1 MEINIEL
8 LLNLPKVKV
17 LDCSISDNEAHIYC
31 ESTNTAGLCPVFHQ
45 PTSEVMMYQERKV
58 RDMALLGRK
67 VYLHLQTRQ
76 FDCLDCHRYFN
87 ESFDF
92 VEPSKTMTT
101 RYEQYIYF
109 MADDICISQVCIKE
123 DIVWSTV
130 NAIYQKYADKDLDKR
145 VLWQQVGYL
154 GIDEIS
160 IRKGKRAYACC
171 LVDLERGIVLDFLE
185 DRQKETIIAYF
196 KAKGTDFCNQ
206 IEVVS
211 SDMWDAYSTLA
222 GDLFPNAISVID
234 RYHFFIHLSKALD
247 STRKSLRKEFPEEE
261 SFKNLRWTLLKSPD
275 NLSEDEQ
282 KTLKEAFSISP
293 ALDEVYQLRK
303 DLKAIF
309 DLDLTKDQAATKV
322 EQWQEKA
329 QKLDNKPIESFL
341 KTLNNWKD
349 KVLSFFHQRHTNAV
363 VEGLNN
369 AIRGIIRRSFGFH
382 SFENLR
388 RRVLIELGESRI
400 NHSRTIKIFKTIGH

>member
-17 LDCSISDNEAHIYC
+17 LDCSISDKVAHIYC
-31 ESTNTAGLCPVFHQ
+31 ESTYSAGLCPVCQ
-45 PTSEVMMYQERKV
+45 KSTSKVIMYQERTV

-67 VYLHLQTRQ
+67 VYLHLKTPQ
-76 FDCLDCHRYFN
+76 FHCKDCNRYFN

-92 VEPSKTMTT
+92 VEPSKTMTN
-101 RYEQYIYF
+101 RYEQYIYL
-109 MADDICISQVCIKE
+109 MADGICISQGCVKE

-130 NAIYQKYADKDLDKR
+130 NAIYQKYADKELDKR
-145 VLWQQVGYL
+145 VLWHQVKYL

-160 IRKGKRAYACC
+160 VRKGKKDYACC
-171 LVDLERGIVLDFLE
+171 LVDLEKGIVLDFLE
-185 DRQKETIIAYF
+185 NCQKETMVAYF
-196 KAKGTDFCNQ
+196 KAQGIDFCNQ
-206 IEVVS
+206 IQVVS

-234 RYHFFIHLSKALD
+234 RYHFFVHLGKALD
-247 STRKSLRKEFPEEE
+247 STRKSLRKDFPDEEC
-261 SFKNLRWTLLKSPD
+261 FKRLRWTLLKSPD

-282 KTLKEAFSISP
+282 KTLKQAFLVSP
-293 ALDEVYQLRK
+293 ELQEIYLLRK

-309 DLDLTKDQAATKV
+309 DMDLTKDQASLKV
-322 EQWQEKA
+322 EEWQGKA
-329 QKLDNKPIESFL
+329 QKIGSKSVESFL
-341 KTLNNWKD
+341 KTLNNWED
-349 KVLSFFHQRHTNAV
+349 KVLNFFHQRHTNAV

-382 SFENLR
+382 E
-388 RRVLIELGESRI
+388 
-400 NHSRTIKIFKTIGH
+400 KIP

>member
-17 LDCSISDNEAHIYC
+17 LDFSISDKEAHIYC
-31 ESTNTAGLCPVFHQ
+31 ESTNIEGLCPVCKQ
-45 PTSEVMMYQERKV
+45 VTTEVMMYQERKV

-67 VYLHLQTRQ
+67 VYLFLKTRQ
-76 FDCLDCHRYFN
+76 FHCSDCNRYFN

-109 MADDICISQVCIKE
+109 MADNICISQVCVKE

-130 NAIYQKYADKDLDKR
+130 NAVYQKYADKHLGKR
-145 VLWQQVGYL
+145 TIWQQVRYL

-160 IRKGKRAYACC
+160 IRKGKKDYACC

-185 DRQKETIIAYF
+185 NRQKETIIAYF
-196 KAKGTDFCNQ
+196 KAKGIDFCNQ

-234 RYHFFIHLSKALD
+234 RYHFFVHLSKALD
-247 STRKSLRKEFPEEE
+247 STRKSLRKIFPDEE
-261 SFKNLRWTLLKSPD
+261 SFKHLRWTLLKNPD
-275 NLSEDEQ
+275 DLSENEQ
-282 KTLKEAFSISP
+282 KTLKEAFLISP
-293 ALDEVYQLRK
+293 DLQEVYQLRK

-309 DLDLTKDQAATKV
+309 DLDLTKDQASLKI
-322 EQWQEKA
+322 EEWQEKA
-329 QKLDNKPIESFL
+329 QKIDNKPIESFL

-349 KVLSFFHQRHTNAV
+349 KVLNFFHQRHTNAV

-382 SFENLR
+382 SFENLK
-388 RRVLIELGESRI
+388 RRVLVELG
-400 NHSRTIKIFKTIGH
+400 